1 MVKVDIEYCG
11 SWGYEPRMK
20 ELRSAILS
28 AVPSADVEG
37 WLPANWVSYFN
48 VSNLGRVGR
57 RSSFEVT
64 VNGTV
69 IHTKLA
75 TMNFPDVAE
84 TVEIVKGV
92 DQGKEPATVSKMAEG
107 GGCNIL

>member
-1 MVKVDIEYCG
+1 
-11 SWGYEPRMK
+11 MK

-37 WLPANWVSYFN
+37 WLPAKLTQFFFYST
-48 VSNLGRVGR
+48 LGRVGR

-64 VNGTV
+64 VNSTV

-75 TMNFPDVAE
+75 TMNFPDIAE

-92 DQGKEPATVSKMAEG
+92 SEGKEPATVSKMAEG

>member
-1 MVKVDIEYCG
+1 M
-11 SWGYEPRMK
+11 R

-37 WLPANWVSYFN
+37 WLPAKLTQIVINNS
-48 VSNLGRVGR
+48 SNLGKVGR

-92 DQGKEPATVSKMAEG
+92 DEGKQPATVSKMAEG

>member
-1 MVKVDIEYCG
+1 
-11 SWGYEPRMK
+11 MK

-37 WLPANWVSYFN
+37 WLPANLTQIVNNASH
-48 VSNLGRVGR
+48 LGKVGR

-92 DQGKEPATVSKMAEG
+92 EEGKQPATVSKMAEG

>member
-1 MVKVDIEYCG
+1 
-11 SWGYEPRMK
+11 MK

-37 WLPANWVSYFN
+37 WLPAKLTQFFIYST
-48 VSNLGRVGR
+48 LGRVGR

-64 VNGTV
+64 VNSTV

-75 TMNFPDVAE
+75 TMNFPDIAE

-92 DQGKEPATVSKMAEG
+92 SEGKEPATVSKMAEG

>member
-1 MVKVDIEYCG
+1 
-11 SWGYEPRMK
+11 MK

-37 WLPANWVSYFN
+37 WLPAKLTQFFFLYST
-48 VSNLGRVGR
+48 LGRVGR

-64 VNGTV
+64 VNSTV

-75 TMNFPDVAE
+75 TMNFPDIAE

-92 DQGKEPATVSKMAEG
+92 SEGKEPATVSKMAEG

>member
-1 MVKVDIEYCG
+1 
-11 SWGYEPRMK
+11 MK

-37 WLPANWVSYFN
+37 
-48 VSNLGRVGR
+48 RVGR

-64 VNGTV
+64 VNSTV

-75 TMNFPDVAE
+75 TMNFPDIAE

-92 DQGKEPATVSKMAEG
+92 SEGKEPATVSKMAEG

>member
-1 MVKVDIEYCG
+1 M
-11 SWGYEPRMK
+11 
-20 ELRSAILS
+20 
-28 AVPSADVEG
+28 
-37 WLPANWVSYFN
+37 
-48 VSNLGRVGR
+48 
-57 RSSFEVT
+57 T

-75 TMNFPDVAE
+75 TMNFPDIAE

-92 DQGKEPATVSKMAEG
+92 DEGKEPATVSKMAEG